1 MEMTDRLA
9 SAAYPDP
16 WASLASAWDALFAWI
31 ETQQAELFRGFV
43 DAIGVAAFSANLAGT
58 LELILAGLIYG
69 IFHAIGP
76 GPGKAVLAAYL
87 VTHPATPRRAI
98 SLGLAAALAQGL
110 FTALLILGR
119 SAIAPWFDSRI
130 GHAVTLAENASAIAV
145 ALVGAVLVAKA
156 ARRLHRTLFAPDVP
170 PSKPINLL
178 WFAAA
183 IGLRPD
189 LVGVVVLLS
198 THGLGVTWIGLVAV
212 AAMAAGTAFGVAA
225 LCGTIAVT
233 RAGFAWI
240 SRIAGRWARVGG
252 AGVSVAG
259 AFGIVFIG
267 LILLD
272 SELTARTT
280 AFLAQ

>member
-9 SAAYPDP
+9 SAAYPDL

-43 DAIGVAAFSANLAGT
+43 DAIGIAAFSANLAGS
-58 LELILAGLIYG
+58 LDLVVAGLIYG

-76 GPGKAVLAAYL
+76 GPGKAVLVAYL
-87 VTHPATPRRAI
+87 VSHPATPRRAV

-110 FTALLILGR
+110 FTAVLILGR
-119 SAIAPWFDSRI
+119 SAITPWFDSRI
-130 GHAVTLAENASAIAV
+130 GHAVGLAENASAVAV
-145 ALVGAVLVAKA
+145 ALVGAVLLAKA
-156 ARRLHRTLFAPDVP
+156 ARRLHRLLFAPETP
-170 PSKPINLL
+170 PPKPINLL

-198 THGLGVTWIGLVAV
+198 THGLGATWIGLVGV
-212 AAMAAGTAFGVAA
+212 AAMAAGTACGVAL
-225 LCGTIAVT
+225 LCGTLAVT
-233 RAGFAWI
+233 RSALAWI
-240 SRIAGRWARVGG
+240 SRVAGRWARIGG

-280 AFLAQ
+280 ALITQ